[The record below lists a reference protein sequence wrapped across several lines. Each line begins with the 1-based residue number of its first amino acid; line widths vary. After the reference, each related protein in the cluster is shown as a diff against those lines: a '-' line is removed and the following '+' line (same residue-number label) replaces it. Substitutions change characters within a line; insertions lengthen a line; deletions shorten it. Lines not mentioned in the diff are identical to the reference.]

1 MAPAQAD
8 AGPVLDRSGDLPLHA
23 QMAAQLRGA
32 ISTAARRPAPP
43 CPARRRYVSATA
55 WLAAWCG
62 RRWPRWRPRA

>member
-8 AGPVLDRSGDLPLHA
+8 AGPVLDRSGDLPPHA

-32 ISTAARRPAPP
+32 ILDGRAPAGTALPSEAAH
-43 CPARRRYVSATA
+43 VSATA

-62 RRWPRWRPRA
+62 GWPRWRPRA

>member
-32 ISTAARRPAPP
+32 ILDGAPAGTALPSEAALCERYGVARSVVRQA
-43 CPARRRYVSATA
+43 
-55 WLAAWCG
+55 LA
-62 RRWPRWRPRA
+62 RWRPRA